1 MKNDLS
7 GKAALVTGGTM
18 GIGLACGLALGGA
31 GAHVYLTNRWGS
43 ADESEVR
50 DAFTAAGAPA
60 PVILEADI
68 GHDKDTRRVMERIGE
83 EHDALE
89 AFISN
94 VCVVQPTSGI
104 PSYNRR
110 AMNKSL
116 ELSAWPLVSYTKAAR
131 KAFDAYPRYVVG
143 ISSDGPDVY
152 YERYEYVALAKTVM
166 EVLGRYMSAHLADEP
181 VNVNMV
187 RTRNV
192 LTQSCLEIHGEEY
205 PDFIRRFGG
214 ESHFVEAQEVGEVV
228 LALCSGWLD
237 ALNGQVLNVD
247 KGGTFSD
254 NIMRIFHNREEY
266 GL

>member
-1 MKNDLS
+1 MRP
-7 GKAALVTGGTM
+7 GPGRRRAR
-18 GIGLACGLALGGA
+18 
-31 GAHVYLTNRWGS
+31 VYLTNRWGS
-43 ADESEVR
+43 ADEGEVR
-50 DAFTAAGAPA
+50 EAFAGVGAQE

-68 GHDKDTRRVMERIGE
+68 GHAKDTHRVMSRIAE
-83 EHDALE
+83 QHDDLE
-89 AFISN
+89 VFISN
-94 VCVVQPTSGI
+94 VCVVQPTAGVA
-104 PSYNRR
+104 SYNRR

-116 ELSAWPLVSYTKAAR
+116 ELSAWPLVAYTKAAH
-131 KAFDAYPRYVVG
+131 KAMGKYPRYVVG

-192 LTQSCLEIHGEEY
+192 LTQSCLTIHGEEY

-214 ESHFVEAQEVGEVV
+214 ESHFVAPHEVGEVV

-237 ALNGQVLNVD
+237 ALNGQVINVD
-247 KGGTFSD
+247 RGGTFSD